1 MEIAT
6 EVQQQLL
13 VSMANEEDDGSRP
26 NWWIGGFRDNS
37 KPDEEVLFLDGKIVS
52 MVNLG
57 FFERISKWLFALS
70 HLLTDV
76 KTVMITKGR

>member
-52 MVNLG
+52 MVNQ
-57 FFERISKWLFALS
+57 RISKWLFALS

-76 KTVMITKGR
+76 KTVMISKGR